1 MEGKLR
7 AAKSRPKSHDV
18 FGETT
23 DKKKKFKTAMM
34 KIFTR
39 KEIFIVVRIKRES
52 IGGGLETANGMT

>member
-7 AAKSRPKSHDV
+7 AAKSQPKSHDV

-23 DKKKKFKTAMM
+23 DKKKKFKRAAM

-39 KEIFIVVRIKRES
+39 NEIFIVDRIKRKS

>member
-7 AAKSRPKSHDV
+7 AAESQPKSHDA

-23 DKKKKFKTAMM
+23 EKKKFKTATM
-34 KIFTR
+34 KIFTK